1 MAHAF
6 DQHLRV
12 AAVTI
17 VFLIGFAGW
26 ASSQTFQTSESPVP
40 HRWSHGTTLELSAG
54 AAHAAPNTSAAFGA
68 AIGWEL
74 NHHAEIEGVAA
85 WLPERHGA
93 ESFAADLKLLVNLT
107 RPARV
112 VPYLGAGA
120 GLYFAA
126 FDTTQATLPP
136 FYQQH
141 RPDSS
146 TPGRATFTNPTIVIA
161 GGANV
166 FTAHHLS
173 VRPDLGVRLV
183 MDGSHVYTVT
193 TAAFSL
199 IYHFDNHP
207 TER

>member
-1 MAHAF
+1 MTRAC
-6 DQHLRV
+6 DRHLRV
-12 AAVTI
+12 AVITI
-17 VFLIGFAGW
+17 LVLLGFAGRV
-26 ASSQTFQTSESPVP
+26 SSQTSESPVP

-54 AAHAAPNTSAAFGA
+54 AAHAAPNTSAAFGG

-74 NHHAEIEGVAA
+74 NHRAEIEGVAA
-85 WLPERHGA
+85 WLPERNGA
-93 ESFAADLKLLVNLT
+93 EAFAADLKLLVNLT

-126 FDTTQATLPP
+126 FDTTQATLPR
-136 FYQQH
+136 FYQQQV
-141 RPDSS
+141 PDSS
-146 TPGRATFTNPTIVIA
+146 TPGRAAFTDPTIVIA

-183 MDGSHVYTVT
+183 TDGSHVYTVT
-193 TAAFSL
+193 TVTFSL
-199 IYHFDNHP
+199 IYHFEDHP
-207 TER
+207 NDR